1 MKQKI
6 NDLYNLINKNKK
18 TKIFTI
24 VIILFT
30 FIVTIGYSLAFF
42 TSLNNNLVANI
53 VVNNLKF
60 NMTTNNG
67 TSDDRILR
75 LKAGAIEE
83 FVIVLTNLNNL
94 PTKYEI
100 TYEICDNEN
109 CDNIINVS
117 ADIKEKLI
125 VQNDCTLNP
134 KIHGTIY
141 PGASNQMEIKIYTQN
156 INTENVYIKLNLQAG
171 YVWNVLELTNQI
183 GNGPLKLS
191 KLNVES
197 WINGVKVDHLP
208 STCNYKASMKA
219 YKDDEKLSFENT
231 DKQSTIQCD
240 NNKWSISLQG
250 FEEIPD
256 KIVLNFTTIDDVLDP
271 SMLSQSYPY
280 KDNQD
285 DDPYIFEAPTD
296 GVYKLEVW
304 GAQGGYSSSYGTGG
318 YGGYST
324 GEISL
329 EKGQKIYIYVGSMPI
344 HPAAGRTSPG
354 GYNGGGGSGGKVSDG
369 SVCYGGGGAT
379 HMATSEGLL
388 STFTYGDQESIAK
401 ILIVAGGGGGGI
413 AHVTTLGGSG
423 GGYIGSTGT
432 TSISDY
438 NNATRLPGGGTQTGT
453 GHHDTYSP
461 AGKFGAANTSNYDTN
476 GGGGGGGFWGGSS
489 GRMSTGAGGSG
500 YIGNSRL
507 TYKKMFCYAC
517 IESNE
522 IEIYTINTINSNS
535 LNDKVNCPD
544 GYSEEPISKCA
555 KAGDGYAKITFI
567 NDANYSSS
575 TSTD

>member
-1 MKQKI
+1 MKNKI
-6 NDLYNLINKNKK
+6 NNLYNLINKNKK

-42 TSLNNNLVANI
+42 SSLNTDLVANI
-53 VVNNLKF
+53 KVNNLNF
-60 NMTTNNG
+60 NMTTNSG

-117 ADIKEKLI
+117 ADFKEKLI

-141 PGASNQMEIKIYTQN
+141 PGASNQIEVKIYTQN

-183 GNGPLKLS
+183 GNGPLNLS
-191 KLNVES
+191 ELNIES
-197 WINGVKVDHLP
+197 WINGVKEDHLP
-208 STCNYKASMKA
+208 STCNYTTSVNVFKGEQEIS
-219 YKDDEKLSFENT
+219 YENEE
-231 DKQSTIQCD
+231 DKPSLQCD

-250 FEEIPD
+250 FKEFPD
-256 KIVLNFTTIDDVLDP
+256 KIILNFTTIDDILDP
-271 SMLSQSYPY
+271 SMLSQSYSY

-285 DDPYIFEAPTD
+285 DDPYIFKAPTD

-304 GAQGGYSSSYGTGG
+304 GAQGSYSTNSGAGG

-329 EKGQKIYIYVGSMPI
+329 KKDQEIYIYVGSMPI
-344 HPAAGRTSPG
+344 HTSGQTTPG
-354 GYNGGGGSGGKVSDG
+354 GYNGGGGSGGSESG
-369 SVCYGGGGAT
+369 NETVCYGGGGAT
-379 HMATSEGLL
+379 HIALRKGLL
-388 STFTYGDQESIAK
+388 SKLENYLTD
-401 ILIVAGGGGGGI
+401 ILIVAGGGGGTI
-413 AHVTTLGGSG
+413 AKIKKLGGSA
-423 GGYIGSTGT
+423 GGYIGSDGIAGT
-432 TSISDY
+432 
-438 NNATRLPGGGTQTGT
+438 NTRVGLGGTQTSGGT
-453 GHHDTYSP
+453 PTGAMASWVP
-461 AGKFGAANTSNYDTN
+461 AASFGKSSGIYNTT
-476 GGGGGGGFWGGSS
+476 GGGGGGGFYGGSGGQGATGGGGSS
-489 GRMSTGAGGSG
+489 
-500 YIGNSRL
+500 YIGNDNL
-507 TYKKMFCYAC
+507 TYKKMFCFAC
-517 IESNE
+517 KESTAVDT
-522 IEIYTINTINSNS
+522 YTVNTINSNS

-544 GYSEEPISKCA
+544 GYSENPISKCA
-555 KAGDGYAKITFI
+555 KAGDGFAKITFI

-575 TSTD
+575 TSTN